1 MEKEWMDQSKRIL
14 LTGATGFLG
23 SALAHDFFQKGFS
36 VFVVKRS
43 TSSLARL
50 KDIEGRLTF
59 YDIDQES
66 AADIIKAAMPLDVI
80 VHTATCYGRKGE
92 TDNELLQTNVEYPLE
107 LLDAAIQMKVPLFV
121 NTSTCLDKMV
131 SAYALSKQ
139 QFSEWGKK
147 HAEDGNI
154 AFCDL
159 RLEHMY
165 GPGDNESKF
174 VTYVL
179 HACARNI
186 PNLALTE
193 GRQKRDFI
201 YIDDVVS
208 AYQAVMK
215 HSWQGYHSIAIGS
228 GQNISIRAFVEMV
241 HRMTGSSTQLDFGA
255 IPLRRNEF
263 MQSSPDLTEIHS
275 LGWQSKISLQQGLK
289 MILEKEFPQIF
300 NNDFHIGIRIEF

>member
-1 MEKEWMDQSKRIL
+1 MEKELMDQSKRIL

-23 SALAHDFFQKGFS
+23 SALAHDFLQKGFT

-43 TSSLARL
+43 TSNLARL
-50 KDIEGRLTF
+50 KDIKCRLTF
-59 YDIDQES
+59 YDIDRE
-66 AADIIKAAMPLDVI
+66 AVVDIMKDAMPLDMI

-92 TDNELLQTNVEYPLE
+92 ADNELLQTNVAFPLE

-121 NTSTCLDKMV
+121 NTNTCLDRMV
-131 SAYALSKQ
+131 STYALSKQ

-165 GPGDNESKF
+165 GPGDNENKF

-193 GRQKRDFI
+193 GKQKRDFI

-215 HSWQGYHSIAIGS
+215 HSWQGYHSIAVGS
-228 GQNISIRAFVEMV
+228 GQTTSIRAFVEMV
-241 HRMTGSSTQLDFGA
+241 HRMTGSSTRLNFGA
-255 IPLRRNEF
+255 VPLRRNEF
-263 MQSSPDLTEIHS
+263 MQSSPNLTEIHS
-275 LGWQSKISLQQGLK
+275 LGWQPKVSLQQGLK
-289 MILEKEFPQIF
+289 MILREEWREKFL
-300 NNDFHIGIRIEF
+300 R